1 MKRALNY
8 IFIGFFAAIFLAC
21 SVNYSF
27 TGTSIAPEIKTFS
40 VEYFP
45 NKSQLVNPNLSNALT
60 EGLKEKFLSQTKLE
74 LVDERGDL
82 EFSGLITGYRVKP
95 MAITAGEVA
104 ATNRLSVVVKVKF
117 VNNVDH
123 EQDFNKDFEAY
134 SDYSSNSL
142 LSDVEDEL
150 IELIVEDLTEDI
162 FNKSAANW

>member
-1 MKRALNY
+1 MKRLINY
-8 IFIGFFAAIFLAC
+8 SLILLCSGMLWAC

-45 NKSQLVNPNLSNALT
+45 NKSQLVNPNLSELFTEAL
-60 EGLKEKFLSQTKLE
+60 KDKFLNQTKLE
-74 LVDERGDL
+74 LVREGGDL
-82 EFSGLITGYRVKP
+82 EFSGMITGYQVKP

-117 VNNVDH
+117 VNNMDH
-123 EQDFNKDFEAY
+123 DLDFNKDFEAY
-134 SDYSSNSL
+134 SDFSSNSL

-150 IELIVEDLTEDI
+150 IELIIEDLTEDI